1 MKAVV
6 LAAGEG
12 RRLRPLTVLRPKPM
26 VPVGNKPVLEHV
38 VDALVDADVTELVFV
53 VGYRRER
60 IQTYF
65 GDGNDLGASIEYVV
79 QEKQLGTGHALLQA
93 EEKVDDEF
101 LVVNG
106 DSFVS
111 TDLLADLVKTED
123 GGSAVAVT
131 RSDEPT
137 DYGVVDVKNGNVVDL
152 EEKPRVYDAET
163 ETINAGAYRFGTR
176 IFDDIRES
184 SGGGEMA
191 LTDAVLRRV
200 KDGDV
205 QAVYTD
211 GWNDISHLWDI
222 LRINAAMVGEDI
234 KNGTET
240 DDGSRKGVHPT
251 AHVADAVVVGKNVRV
266 GPNATVL
273 PGTSLGDNVSV
284 GAGAV
289 VANSVLFADASVD
302 ENAVV
307 RDAVVAGNGSV
318 GPNATVEGGKADVVV
333 EDELYQNVRL
343 GGVVGDNSTV
353 GGGACLKP
361 GTVLGN
367 NVRVGTGTT
376 ADGRIESGTVVR

>member
-38 VDALVDADVTELVFV
+38 VEALVDAGVTELVFV

-65 GDGNDLGASIEYVV
+65 GDGNDWEASIEYVV

-93 EEKVDDEF
+93 EQKVNDEF

-137 DYGVVDVKNGNVVDL
+137 DYGVVDVKNSKVVDL

-200 KDGDV
+200 KEGDV
-205 QAVYTD
+205 QAVHTD
-211 GWNDISHLWDI
+211 GWNDISHIWDI
-222 LRINAAMVGEDI
+222 LRVNAAMVGEDI
-234 KNGTET
+234 KKGTET
-240 DDGSRKGVHPT
+240 DEGSRKGVHPT
-251 AHVADAVVVGKNVRV
+251 AHVADAVVVGENVRV

-367 NVRVGTGTT
+367 DVRVGTGTT